1 MTREEVTQ
9 HIRESPN
16 TNFLL
21 ILSTGFG
28 KTKAALEILNKI
40 EKFRFPILIV
50 VPRIVLIENWKKEIL
65 KFGFEDHLDFITFT
79 TYQSLHKHSGKN
91 YGYVIYD
98 ECHHLSERCKAL
110 ALGVRSVYNC
120 FLSATVKQDLEYWI
134 KRYYENLEIIKVD
147 LRKAIDNDVL
157 PEPKVYLIPLQLN
170 DTFFTETLIRE
181 SKNKKKWAACFYS
194 DRWKYLKDYNVKIKC
209 TEQQYYNEISND
221 IEYWKKMYMGNTFFK
236 NKWLHLC
243 GTRLK
248 WLSDKKTEIILNLL
262 KHLKNYRT
270 LTFCNSIEQTELLG
284 KYCINSKNK
293 LSGEYLNMFNN
304 KKIKHITSVNM
315 LNEGC
320 NLTDCRIGIF
330 ASINSSEILIKQKNG
345 RILRHKNPIIIIP
358 YYINTRE
365 EELVK
370 QMLENYNPEL
380 VSTITNFEDIVL

>member
-1 MTREEVTQ
+1 MTREEVTK

-16 TNFLL
+16 KNYLL

-28 KTKAALEILNKI
+28 KTKFAIDIMEKI
-40 EKFRFPILIV
+40 EKFHFPILIV
-50 VPRIVLIENWKKEIL
+50 VPRLILIENWKKEL
-65 KFGFEDHLDFITFT
+65 KKFGFEDYLQYITFT
-79 TYQSLHKHSGKN
+79 TYNSLHKHITKN
-91 YGYVIYD
+91 WGYVIYD
-98 ECHHLSERCKAL
+98 ECHHLSERCRDL
-110 ALGVRSVYNC
+110 VSNPCGVFNC
-120 FLSATVKQDLEYWI
+120 FLSATVKQDLKDWI
-134 KRYYENLEIIKVD
+134 LNHYEDTKVIEIN

-170 DTFFTETLIRE
+170 NTFFTETLIKE

-194 DRWKYLKDYNVKIKC
+194 DRWKYLRDYNVKIKC

-221 IEYWKKMYMGNTFFK
+221 IEYWKRQCMRNKFFK

-243 GTRLK
+243 GERLK
-248 WLSDKKTEIILNLL
+248 WLSDKKTDIVLNLL

-293 LSGEYLNMFNN
+293 LSGEYLDMFNN

-320 NLTDCRIGIF
+320 NLADCRVGIF
-330 ASINSSEILIKQKNG
+330 VSINNSEILVKQKNG
-345 RILRHKNPIIIIP
+345 RLLRHKEPVIIIP

-380 VSTITNFEDIVL
+380 VSTITKFEDIVL